1 MAEREELPVPR
12 IKIDTGLHLYYET
25 EGEGEAVI
33 LVQGLDRDHRGMA
46 LQMKALAD
54 RYRVISYDS
63 RGIGQ
68 SDTPPGPYTCAQLA
82 DDIRGLLEAL
92 GIAKTHLIGASLGGL
107 VVQEFAINYP
117 GMTESIILMCTFARP
132 SSDMQSTGRFFIDSI
147 ESRGHA
153 QICEEMMRQAYSSTY
168 LENEKQR
175 FDAAWEKLRELEAT
189 YNIRGFQWTAEAG
202 LSGDTRD
209 RIGSI
214 KAPALVI
221 AGELDELVPPSLCEE
236 QLVRSISG
244 SRLVVIKEAGH
255 LFFEEKPEE
264 VNREILAFLS
274 GICGSTPHNGDRKIT
289 LRGT

>member
-1 MAEREELPVPR
+1 
-12 IKIDTGLHLYYET
+12 
-25 EGEGEAVI
+25 
-33 LVQGLDRDHRGMA
+33 MA

-68 SDTPPGPYTCAQLA
+68 SDTPPGPYTSAQLA

-132 SSDMQSTGRFFIDSI
+132 SSDMQSTGRFFIDAI

-175 FDAAWEKLRELEAT
+175 FDAAWEKLRELDTT

-214 KAPALVI
+214 KAPTLVI
-221 AGELDELVPPSLCEE
+221 AGELDDLVPPSLCEE

-255 LFFEEKPEE
+255 LFFDEKPEE

-274 GICGSTPHNGDRKIT
+274 SVRGGTSHIGDKKNLEMDI
-289 LRGT
+289 G